1 MYGAAN
7 LCTLTPGTS
16 NLGVNCAGVF
26 LTQSLVTG
34 LQTMSRPPSSM
45 TQKNGLALAGD
56 DGRMNQATL
65 SASKLYFTRAVA
77 TGTGTT
83 VGVAYFA
90 IDRTTNAILKQG

>member
-1 MYGAAN
+1 MKRQTYVY
-7 LCTLTPGTS
+7 TLTPGTS
-16 NLGVNCAGVF
+16 NVGVTCANVLF
-26 LTQSLVTG
+26 TQALVTS

-45 TQKNGLALAGD
+45 IQKNGLAVDGD

>member
-1 MYGAAN
+1 M
-7 LCTLTPGTS
+7 
-16 NLGVNCAGVF
+16 GVTCARVSF
-26 LTQSLVTG
+26 TQSLVTG
-34 LQTMSRPPSSM
+34 LQTMSRPPSTL

-90 IDRTTNAILKQG
+90 IDRTTNAISKQG

>member
-1 MYGAAN
+1 MKRRY
-7 LCTLTPGTS
+7 TLTPGTS
-16 NLGVNCAGVF
+16 NLGVTCANVLF
-26 LTQSLVTG
+26 TQTLVNG

-45 TQKNGLALAGD
+45 IQKNGLAVAGD

>member
-1 MYGAAN
+1 MYGTAN

>member
-1 MYGAAN
+1 MGVTCAN
-7 LCTLTPGTS
+7 VLF
-16 NLGVNCAGVF
+16 A
-26 LTQSLVTG
+26 QALVTG
-34 LQTMSRPPSSM
+34 LQTMSTPPSSM
-45 TQKNGLALAGD
+45 VQNNGLAVAGD
-56 DGRMNQATL
+56 TGRMNQAIL